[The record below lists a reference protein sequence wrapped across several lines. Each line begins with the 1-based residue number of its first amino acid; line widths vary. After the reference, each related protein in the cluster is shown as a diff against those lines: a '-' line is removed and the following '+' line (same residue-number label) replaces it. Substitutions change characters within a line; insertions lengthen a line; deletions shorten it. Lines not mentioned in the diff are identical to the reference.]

1 MKSVIEP
8 PDLAVT
14 DPKAISKYHSAG
26 DMLSSVPAMSAP
38 WVKGCAGGAV
48 LLD

>member
-8 PDLAVT
+8 SNLAVT
-14 DPKAISKYHSAG
+14 DPKAISKYHSAR
-26 DMLSSVPAMSAP
+26 DILSSVPAMSAS

-48 LLD
+48 LFD